1 MKKILTTALL
11 LLMSSQLTF
20 AEIDKNHLV
29 LASKLVENK
38 QYEEALG
45 AYRYYFI
52 ESKKESGL
60 GGARLSFCLSDWAKL
75 GKVYPPAMNEL
86 ILMSNDRK
94 NTLLSGKGNAEMFME
109 YHSINSYIERDN
121 ETLATF
127 IAIDKDF
134 PEKAESYHFIAKDLI
149 INTKRY
155 DLAKKYIDPIYE
167 FENLRFRRE
176 SELSYLRKS
185 SSNIVN
191 AQSEAVFEKNV
202 NDLIELANQ
211 IGMKDGA
218 ADIKRRYASY
228 ILNSPLK
235 K

>member
-1 MKKILTTALL
+1 MKQILTTALF

-20 AEIDKNHLV
+20 AEIDKNHLF

-52 ESKKESGL
+52 ESKKESSL
-60 GGARLSFCLSDWAKL
+60 GGVRLSFCLSDWAAL
-75 GKVYPPAMNEL
+75 GKIYPPAVNEL
-86 ILMSNDRK
+86 ILMSNERK
-94 NTLLSGKGNAEMFME
+94 NILLSGKGNSEIFQE
-109 YHSINSYIERDN
+109 YNAINRYIERDS

-134 PEKAESYHFIAKDLI
+134 PEQAESYRFFAKDLI
-149 INTKRY
+149 INAKRY

-167 FENLRFRRE
+167 FENLRFIRE
-176 SELSYLRKS
+176 SDLSYLRKS
-185 SSNIVN
+185 SSNVVN
-191 AQSEAVFEKNV
+191 AQSEAVFEKRV
-202 NDLIELANQ
+202 HALIEVANQ
-211 IGMKDGA
+211 IGMKDAA

>member
-1 MKKILTTALL
+1 
-11 LLMSSQLTF
+11 
-20 AEIDKNHLV
+20 
-29 LASKLVENK
+29 
-38 QYEEALG
+38 
-45 AYRYYFI
+45 
-52 ESKKESGL
+52 
-60 GGARLSFCLSDWAKL
+60 
-75 GKVYPPAMNEL
+75 
-86 ILMSNDRK
+86 
-94 NTLLSGKGNAEMFME
+94 MFME

-176 SELSYLRKS
+176 SDLSYLRKS